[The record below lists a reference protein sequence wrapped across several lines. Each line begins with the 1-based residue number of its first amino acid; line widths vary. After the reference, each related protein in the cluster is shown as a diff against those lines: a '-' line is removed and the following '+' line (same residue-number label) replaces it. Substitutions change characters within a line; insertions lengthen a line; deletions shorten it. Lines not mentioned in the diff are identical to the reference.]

1 MNDVDGYQ
9 GYTLNLKQSVPVPLM
24 ETVKVLNKEP
34 KRREILQLNTSGK
47 VNFSHVSEFV
57 RDIKYIIES
66 FPTDT
71 NNEEISDLFYCNALQ

>member
-1 MNDVDGYQ
+1 MRSMPLIVLFWMIIMNGVDGYQ

-57 RDIKYIIES
+57 RDMS
-66 FPTDT
+66 VNLSGT
-71 NNEEISDLFYCNALQ
+71 CQ

>member
-1 MNDVDGYQ
+1 MRSMPLIVLFWMIIMNDVDGYQ

-34 KRREILQLNTSGK
+34 NRREILQLNTSGK

-57 RDIKYIIES
+57 RDMSVNLSGTLNI
-66 FPTDT
+66 
-71 NNEEISDLFYCNALQ
+71 